1 MHRALVPHAWAPCI
15 APPQMRRD
23 AGQVG
28 VSWRRHRVTS
38 AGNDTRARIKAG
50 LNQAFR
56 ARLSSS
62 RQLWADLALLT
73 VTAVWGSSFVI
84 VKEALLS
91 LPPFTFIAL
100 RFMLATAVLTALLWR
115 RVGRLSRRDIGNG
128 LIVGTFLFAG
138 FALQTLGLGLTRA
151 STAGFITGLSVVLV
165 PIVAYMWLGHRP
177 GVGSAIGVLLAT
189 GGLGLLSLGDKLEFA
204 TGDLLVLGCAVAFA
218 LHIVA
223 VGRFVPHVDGSGFT
237 IVQLAFVG
245 VVASVVGLT
254 TERLEPAALSAPV
267 IASVAF
273 MGVGGTAFAFLVQNV
288 AQRFTSPTHTALVF
302 TMEPVFAAVF
312 AYVLLSEQLSD
323 RALIGGVLI
332 LAGMVLAEMR
342 K

>member
-1 MHRALVPHAWAPCI
+1 MDDEARSGGPAILPPVVRTHLSAHRQI
-15 APPQMRRD
+15 
-23 AGQVG
+23 
-28 VSWRRHRVTS
+28 
-38 AGNDTRARIKAG
+38 
-50 LNQAFR
+50 
-56 ARLSSS
+56 
-62 RQLWADLALLT
+62 WADLALLA

-100 RFMLATAVLTALLWR
+100 RFALATAVLTALLWR
-115 RVGRLSRRDIGNG
+115 RLGRLSRRDVGNG
-128 LIVGTFLFAG
+128 LIVGTFLFGG
-138 FALQTLGLGLTRA
+138 FALQTLGLGLTQA

-165 PIVAYMWLGHRP
+165 PIVAYLWLRHRP
-177 GVGSAIGVLLAT
+177 GVGSALGVLLAT
-189 GGLGLLSLGDKLEFA
+189 AGLGLLSLGDKLELA

-237 IVQLAFVG
+237 IVQVAFVA
-245 VVASVVGLT
+245 VIASVVGLS
-254 TERLEPAALSAPV
+254 TERLDLAALTLPV
-267 IASVAF
+267 IASVLF
-273 MGVGGTAFAFLVQNV
+273 MGVCATAFAFLMQNV

-312 AYVLLSEQLSD
+312 AYVLLSEQLSA
-323 RALIGGVLI
+323 RALIGGLLI
-332 LAGMVLAEMR
+332 LAGMLLAELR